1 MTEMKIACKIYFIH
15 NNLVTVNGQ
24 KMGKSLGNFITLPDL
39 FNKFDP
45 IIVRF
50 YTILSHYRKPTDFD
64 DNKLMDAKK
73 SYESIVKALETARSK
88 ASNDIS
94 EDAEIKEIRDKFIE
108 AMDDD
113 FNTALAISYL
123 YELVKIINKTDDV
136 NKLSNIV
143 NFFDEIVKKYRAKY
157 LFTAHHGDDLIET
170 ILMRIVRGSTL
181 KGYSGFSSIVDK
193 GTYKIVRPLISVT
206 KDQIME
212 FNHKNNIEYATDQS
226 NNEDHYTRN
235 RYRHKVLPFLKGEE
249 KQVHKKF
256 LKFSET
262 LLENSNYIDNEANKV
277 FNRVVQDASLDIE
290 RFKQLDKVIQTK
302 IIYNILERIY
312 GDDLLIIGDAH
323 VDLIFDLIN
332 SNKAN
337 SIIHLPNN
345 VIIIKSYDE
354 LTFSYDDEEDDEYEI
369 EIGNIVSL
377 PNGKIIERIEFT
389 NDNSNNVIKLS
400 SNEVSLPLYVR
411 NRRNGD
417 KIAVKGLNGH
427 KKVSDIFIDEKI
439 KVNDRKSWPV
449 VLDSEDNIVWLPG
462 LKKSKL
468 DKKNSEEYDI
478 ILKYH

>member
-1 MTEMKIACKIYFIH
+1 MEEVYRFINRNLELSSNDTVVVGVSGGPDSMALLYILNDFKEDIGFKLVCAHVNHNKRIESEQEKIDLEKYCKK
-15 NNLVTVNGQ
+15 NNIIFEYL
-24 KMGKSLGNFITLPDL
+24 KIT
-39 FNKFDP
+39 KWG
-45 IIVRF
+45 
-50 YTILSHYRKPTDFD
+50 D
-64 DNKLMDAKK
+64 DNFHN
-73 SYESIVKALETARSK
+73 EARSV
-88 ASNDIS
+88 
-94 EDAEIKEIRDKFIE
+94 R
-108 AMDDD
+108 
-113 FNTALAISYL
+113 Y
-123 YELVKIINKTDDV
+123 
-136 NKLSNIV
+136 
-143 NFFDEIVKKYRAKY
+143 NFFESLIENYGAKY
-157 LFTAHHGDDLIET
+157 LMTAHQGDDLIET

-193 GTYKIVRPLISVT
+193 GTYKIVRPLTSVT

-277 FNRVVQDASLDIE
+277 FNRVVQEASLDIE

-439 KVNDRKSWPV
+439 KVNDRKSWPI